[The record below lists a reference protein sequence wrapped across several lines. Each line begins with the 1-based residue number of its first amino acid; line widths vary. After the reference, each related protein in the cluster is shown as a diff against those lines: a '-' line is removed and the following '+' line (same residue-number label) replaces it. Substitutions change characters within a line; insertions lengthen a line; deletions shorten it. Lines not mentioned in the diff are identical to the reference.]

1 MLFGNS
7 VVVGKSND
15 LSDLE
20 RKVFPELLYEFYC
33 GERIGT
39 VAIGDELKVLRQFC
53 QSPEGHAQGEDAGA
67 DATVIGYLITDN
79 GTAGG
84 IHDEPDIGFDAA
96 DFDIGFVSNECIS
109 FLVGVLVD
117 KGFDADSCGLTVVGD
132 LLVGDADVIQILK
145 SLGSLAQGQSE
156 VDMESKAQ
164 GHDMCVVFTEFQGRG
179 VLGEGV

>member
-1 MLFGNS
+1 MRMRGCR
-7 VVVGKSND
+7 G
-15 LSDLE
+15 
-20 RKVFPELLYEFYC
+20 RRHGY
-33 GERIGT
+33 RIP
-39 VAIGDELKVLRQFC
+39 DN
-53 QSPEGHAQGEDAGA
+53 
-67 DATVIGYLITDN
+67 DN

-145 SLGSLAQGQSE
+145 SWEVLRRDSPRLTWRVRHRDMTCALCLLNFREEAFLGR
-156 VDMESKAQ
+156 
-164 GHDMCVVFTEFQGRG
+164 EFKSI
-179 VLGEGV
+179 LKNLS